1 MKAEGVTTAATL
13 LVHLEPCFDFLF
25 FESKS
30 EEERISLLE
39 LFHASDFD
47 STRKN
52 GIHGCFAMNSQMLRI
67 GELVGVAGRQSFHLP
82 HSSITWIKSQS
93 SGMSVST
100 QRPGQLFQQ

>member
-1 MKAEGVTTAATL
+1 L
-13 LVHLEPCFDFLF
+13 IF
-25 FESKS
+25 SWNQKS

-39 LFHASDFD
+39 LFHASDSD
-47 STRKN
+47 PTRKN

-67 GELVGVAGRQSFHLP
+67 GKMVGVGGRQSFHLP